1 MDGKWLVPVS
11 SATVFLVVGGATQD
25 FAVTESDGRFH
36 LRAAVRTPETAVPF
50 EIEAHHPDYMVG
62 RVSLTVTAP
71 PPPAPGAF
79 LAGVPLWVIAAAGA
93 AIAAAIALL
102 LAVRKARSAE
112 ALTEAGEWLES

>member
-36 LRAAVRTPETAVPF
+36 LRAAVRTSKTAVPF

-71 PPPAPGAF
+71 PAAPGAF

-102 LAVRKARSAE
+102 LAVRKARGAE